1 MSQSPPKQKL
11 KYTAIFEFAFTGM
24 IAVTL
29 SAALLPPVFSARAA
43 QKRIV
48 YFLVPPDY
56 HYLNPLL
63 LTWYYPFLCGF
74 LFSGILCLI
83 FLTIRRLLPVH
94 YRHIYPLR
102 SCNAVAGGWLALA
115 MNLINYI
122 LTLLLVGCFLLWSHH
137 VSRPTPLWIPTNP
150 PDETHRVTHPD
161 GYSIVIDPHWKTDFN
176 NVRSVYPHDGRGD
189 LLFRSS
195 LAVYPLQD
203 LGTATHPWPFF
214 AITRYSG
221 RPDVAETMRPTEFQG
236 RPAFE
241 HFLPAARKPPLQSG
255 YELIFQREDSW
266 FHIAWFKYISEQE
279 SKTLTTLPP
288 MIRTYIETFRDTK
301 K

>member
-1 MSQSPPKQKL
+1 MSQFPPKQKL
-11 KYTAIFEFAFTGM
+11 KYTAIFEFAVTGM
-24 IAVTL
+24 ISVTL
-29 SAALLPPVFSARAA
+29 SAALLPSVFLARAA

-102 SCNAVAGGWLALA
+102 SRDAVAGGWLALA

-122 LTLLLVGCFLLWSHH
+122 LTVLLVGCFLLWSHR

-150 PDETHRVTHPD
+150 PDEAHRVTHPD
-161 GYSIVIDPHWKTDFN
+161 GYSIIIDPDWETDFKN
-176 NVRSVYPHDGRGD
+176 DRSMGHHNSERIY
-189 LLFRSS
+189 RSS
-195 LAVYPLQD
+195 VAVYPIEY
-203 LGTATHPWPFF
+203 LGTATYFWPFF
-214 AITRYSG
+214 SVTRYSD
-221 RPDVAETMRPTEFQG
+221 RPHISNTMRPTEFQG

-241 HFLPAARKPPLQSG
+241 HFLPAARKPPLQCG
-255 YELIFQREDSW
+255 YELIFQRDDSW
-266 FHIAWFKYISEQE
+266 FHIAWFKYVSEQD